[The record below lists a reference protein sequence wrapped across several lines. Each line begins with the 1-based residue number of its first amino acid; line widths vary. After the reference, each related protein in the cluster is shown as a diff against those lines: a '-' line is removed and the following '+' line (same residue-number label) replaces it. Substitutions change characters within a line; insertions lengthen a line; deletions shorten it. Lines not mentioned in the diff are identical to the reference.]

1 MLYILC
7 TFQFQN
13 KSQNLRKYHLFAVV
27 PTTDNALI
35 YACQSL
41 NCDLIS
47 YNSDTIRV
55 KIARKHYFEA
65 CSRNI
70 YFELKYAPCIIDSNE
85 RKSTI
90 TKAHKY
96 HALGKSRNIIVS
108 SGATERFQLRSPYDV
123 AHLGWIFNLSE
134 EQSKASICG
143 KSRALLVRAE
153 TRRFGTAMVYV
164 RRLKGLGANNDD
176 EISDIE
182 QEHVANKPEEMNISD
197 EDIKATPSKKQ
208 KIN

>member
-1 MLYILC
+1 M
-7 TFQFQN
+7 
-13 KSQNLRKYHLFAVV
+13 
-27 PTTDNALI
+27 PTTDNALV

-47 YNSDTIRV
+47 YNSDTIRL

-70 YFELKYAPCIIDSNE
+70 YFELKYAPCIVDSNE

-96 HALGKSRNIIVS
+96 HALGKSRNIIVT

-134 EQSKASICG
+134 EQSKEAICG
-143 KSRALLVRAE
+143 KSRTLLVRAE
-153 TRRFGTAMVYV
+153 TRRLGTSMVYV
-164 RRLKGLGANNDD
+164 RRVKELGVSNED
-176 EISDIE
+176 EISDSSE
-182 QEHVANKPEEMNISD
+182 EDEEMNIS
-197 EDIKATPSKKQ
+197 EEEIKGTPSKKQ